1 MIKLLAIAAVVLAV
15 AVVVGGKG
23 LSGGADTVRDGV
35 TSLLSNSVKG
45 QGDEQDGD
53 TEQAD
58 EPSSGSQD
66 RQAGDP
72 GDTPEPDSGSD
83 P

>member
-1 MIKLLAIAAVVLAV
+1 MIKLLALAAVVLAV
-15 AVVVGGKG
+15 VVAVGGER
-23 LSGGADTVRDGV
+23 LAGGADTVRDGV
-35 TSLLSNSVKG
+35 TSVLPNSVKG